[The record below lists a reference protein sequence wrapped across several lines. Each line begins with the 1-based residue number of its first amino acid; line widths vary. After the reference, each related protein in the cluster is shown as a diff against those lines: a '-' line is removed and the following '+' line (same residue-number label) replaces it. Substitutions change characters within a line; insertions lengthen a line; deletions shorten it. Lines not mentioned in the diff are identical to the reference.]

1 MTDYSLFKQSA
12 VMEVEL
18 ILKVHPLLNAS
29 AAIKL
34 ISTIEEDD
42 SSVSI
47 LPTWEVGILAICG
60 TISFTRSTVDFFN
73 TARHQCLLLT
83 IFPHPLK
90 IHQNLSFRCQILYSV
105 LYFFPKICFEAYPCD
120 IYIFYMMIHLRQE
133 YWCEW
138 SFHFCEIVNI
148 CTYSTYIIMMAWW
161 VNEQILLNKW

>member
-47 LPTWEVGILAICG
+47 LPT
-60 TISFTRSTVDFFN
+60 
-73 TARHQCLLLT
+73 
-83 IFPHPLK
+83 
-90 IHQNLSFRCQILYSV
+90 
-105 LYFFPKICFEAYPCD
+105 
-120 IYIFYMMIHLRQE
+120 
-133 YWCEW
+133 
-138 SFHFCEIVNI
+138 
-148 CTYSTYIIMMAWW
+148 
-161 VNEQILLNKW
+161 